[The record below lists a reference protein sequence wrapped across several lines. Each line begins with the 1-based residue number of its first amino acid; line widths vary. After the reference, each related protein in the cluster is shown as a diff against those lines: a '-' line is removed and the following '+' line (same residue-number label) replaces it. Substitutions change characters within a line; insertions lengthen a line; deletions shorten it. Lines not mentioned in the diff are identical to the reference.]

1 MVRRRGSTSAR
12 LRDAELIEDDWEPP
26 GLPGLVEEDEEV
38 TAELWSFSA
47 RLRVASIDGD
57 ETWPELGFQSPARKL
72 GEGEELGILGLIHG
86 GGSYFIDDGGR
97 WPSSRVSRRRRRIG
111 CCPVLHR
118 AACRPEVEDDR
129 RGIWAGLIL
138 GWLVGCGLV
147 SPSPYFFFLC
157 FFSIWF
163 YFLVSS
169 HLFEF
174 NLICRVLNLK
184 LLIKNK

>member
-1 MVRRRGSTSAR
+1 MVRRRRSMAAG

-26 GLPGLVEEDEEV
+26 SLRGLVEDDEEV
-38 TAELWSFSA
+38 TAELWSFSL
-47 RLRVASIDGD
+47 RLRVASIDGNG
-57 ETWPELGFQSPARKL
+57 TWPELGFQSPARKL

-97 WPSSRVSRRRRRIG
+97 WPSSRASRRRRWIW

-138 GWLVGCGLV
+138 DWLVGCSLV
-147 SPSPYFFFLC
+147 SPSPYFFLLLFL
-157 FFSIWF
+157 F
-163 YFLVSS
+163 YFVLFSGFNSS
-169 HLFEF
+169 
-174 NLICRVLNLK
+174 I
-184 LLIKNK
+184 